1 MAKTKPACDGDT
13 LLLDQM
19 SCLIDWIGGYLPT
32 ARKRLRLD
40 LFSEDKREGGQN
52 EFVCMLHDDFA
63 PGSVGAY
70 QDRLMATTRAIL
82 ATLQEVGKRVA
93 NLAGIAA
100 GRWRAQL
107 GHYLPLIER
116 ILTQSQR
123 RVLDGQAVKASEKLV
138 SLFEPHAD
146 IIVKSLP
153 PRRRGV
159 PVTCSMDTSSTW
171 PPARAA

>member
-1 MAKTKPACDGDT
+1 MAKTKPACDEDT

-70 QDRLMATTRAIL
+70 QDRLMAATRAIL
-82 ATLQEVGKRVA
+82 ATLQEAA

-100 GRWRAQL
+100 GRWRAHL

-123 RVLDGQAVKASEKLV
+123 RVLDGQAVKASERLV
-138 SLFEPHAD
+138 SLF
-146 IIVKSLP
+146 
-153 PRRRGV
+153 
-159 PVTCSMDTSSTW
+159 
-171 PPARAA
+171 

>member
-1 MAKTKPACDGDT
+1 MAKPKPACDGDT

-70 QDRLMATTRAIL
+70 QDRLMAATRAIL
-82 ATLQEVGKRVA
+82 ATLQEVGK
-93 NLAGIAA
+93 
-100 GRWRAQL
+100 QL
-107 GHYLPLIER
+107 GYDEGRNLR
-116 ILTQSQR
+116 IDFLQLGGADTDRS
-123 RVLDGQAVKASEKLV
+123 LAMTAELV
-138 SLFEPHAD
+138 G
-146 IIVKSLP
+146 
-153 PRRRGV
+153 RGV
-159 PVTCSMDTSSTW
+159 DAIRVREDIGTCFC
-171 PPARAA
+171 R

>member
-1 MAKTKPACDGDT
+1 MAKAKPACDGDT

-19 SCLIDWIGGYLPT
+19 SCLIDWIEGCLPT

-70 QDRLMATTRAIL
+70 QDRLMAATRAIL
-82 ATLQEVGKRVA
+82 ATLQEAGKRLA

-100 GRWRAQL
+100 ALARPTRPLSPADRA
-107 GHYLPLIER
+107 HPHPDCAPL
-116 ILTQSQR
+116 T
-123 RVLDGQAVKASEKLV
+123 
-138 SLFEPHAD
+138 
-146 IIVKSLP
+146 
-153 PRRRGV
+153 
-159 PVTCSMDTSSTW
+159 
-171 PPARAA
+171 